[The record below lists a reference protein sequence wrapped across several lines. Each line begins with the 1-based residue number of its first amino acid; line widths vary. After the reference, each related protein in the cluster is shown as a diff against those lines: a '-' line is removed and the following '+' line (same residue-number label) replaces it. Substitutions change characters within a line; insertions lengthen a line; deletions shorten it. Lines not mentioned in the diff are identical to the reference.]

1 MWLSPCLHF
10 CVNHVV
16 KEAFM
21 IFICIFNFK
30 LEGDMG
36 IARCLKMLGND
47 LRKIDYIDMMH
58 LTHF

>member
-10 CVNHVV
+10 CQACGKGSFHD
-16 KEAFM
+16 F
-21 IFICIFNFK
+21 FCILNFK

-36 IARCLKMLGND
+36 IARCLTMLGND
-47 LRKIDYIDMMH
+47 LRKIDCIDMMH